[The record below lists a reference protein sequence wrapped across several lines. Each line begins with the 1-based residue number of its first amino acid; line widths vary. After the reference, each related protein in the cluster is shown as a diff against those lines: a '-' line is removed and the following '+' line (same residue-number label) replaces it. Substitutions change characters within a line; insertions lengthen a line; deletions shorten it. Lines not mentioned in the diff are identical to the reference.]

1 MFLGQDIFTTSGGD
15 ENVAT
20 ANSIFNGGDFISF
33 AHSLKGV
40 DGIDLQNNLLVAS
53 F

>member
-1 MFLGQDIFTTSGGD
+1 MFLGQDIFATSGGD

-20 ANSIFNGGDFISF
+20 ANSIFNGSDFISF

-40 DGIDLQNNLLVAS
+40 DGIDLQNNSLVAS